1 VPQNNVYVYFR
12 YLEPIKEMGQP
23 AEVIMVV
30 INNSTK
36 EQTLSWSR
44 FTEGFKGYDKGKDV
58 LTNQTFDFEV
68 PSGSIPAKTSYIIKL
83 SH

>member
-1 VPQNNVYVYFR
+1 
-12 YLEPIKEMGQP
+12 MGQP

-44 FTEGFKGYDKGKDV
+44 FAEGLRGFDKGKDV
-58 LTNQTFDFEV
+58 LNNQTFDFEV
-68 PSGSIPAKTSYIIKL
+68 PNGNIPAKTSYIIKL
-83 SH
+83 SLLLCSNI